1 MSISLE
7 IKNNKK
13 LLVAFLSLLLLSVFS
28 LKIVNAKSDDTKIYI
43 DVPYSTQ
50 QVDGKLNYQGWVMS
64 EYKNAKV
71 KVYVDGEEQSNP
83 TRYVREDVLSA
94 ISGYGGRIT
103 NSKPGFKG
111 SIDVSSYA
119 LGSSHTFKVDVLVN
133 NEVVESMSTTFKIGT
148 PSTKIEID
156 KPVQNQSVKTT
167 LDIEGWV
174 MSEDSGAS
182 VEIYVDGS
190 KASTT
195 TRYAREDVLSAISG
209 YGGRTTN
216 SKPGFKTTLDMSK
229 YTDGVH
235 NIEMKVISSG
245 GNVISTCSRV
255 VNVKKYD
262 TKIYIDVPY
271 STQQVDGKLNY
282 QGWVMSEY
290 KNAKVKVYVDGEEQS
305 NPTRYVREDVLSAI
319 SGYGGR
325 ITNSK
330 PGFKGSIDV
339 SSYALGSSHT
349 FKVDVLVN
357 NEVVESMS
365 TTFKIGTPS
374 TKIEIDKPVQNQS
387 VKTTLDIEGWVMS
400 EDSGASVEIYVDGSK
415 ASTTTRY
422 AREDVLSA
430 ISGYGGRTTNSK
442 PGFKTTLDMS
452 KYTDGVHNIEM
463 KVISSGGNVISTCSR
478 VVNVKKYDTKIEIDS
493 PINQSFF
500 KENIEYQGWVM
511 SEDSGASV
519 KVYVDD
525 VEQNAPTRYVRED
538 VLSAISGYGGRT
550 TNSKPGYKGSI
561 NYENLSEGYHTLKIE
576 AIASTTGEVISS
588 VSTKFFLRKYNTKI
602 EIESPVNNSTKKTS
616 IDIKGWIMS
625 EDRDGSIEIYIDNEK
640 IDTISLIR
648 TKRDDVLNSVN
659 GYGDSSTNPN
669 PGYEMTIDSSEMKDG
684 LHNYKI
690 VYVSS
695 ESSDVTTSVSSNFYI
710 KKYDGM
716 VYLDDPV
723 GTNFSSNFTIRGWAM
738 AECSNSRLEVYLDN
752 NLLSVERTE
761 RQDVIDSV
769 KDYGTA
775 LENPTPGFITTL
787 DIANYSEGMHT
798 ITIKLYSF
806 KNELIDSYEKRIS
819 ISKGRYFGV
828 DVSEHNG
835 YINWSYMRSA
845 GIDYAYIRAG
855 IRGYTEGKIVN
866 DDNVYTN
873 LDGCLSS
880 GIKCGVYLF
889 SQAINYSEGVEEA
902 DFIINLLENSNYHTR
917 ISLPIAIDTEWS
929 NNNHDGRADF
939 LTKLQR
945 TEAVK
950 GFIDEVAARNYRP
963 MIYASTDWFSNNLDM
978 SQLGN
983 ADIWVA
989 DWRGYNG
996 YQGPYQVWQ
1005 YGGGDGPSYGVSSA
1019 GIDLNYFYKK
1029 Y

>member
-1 MSISLE
+1 MSISLK
-7 IKNNKK
+7 IINNKK
-13 LLVAFLSLLLLSVFS
+13 RLFVLFSLFLLSVFS
-28 LKIVNAKSDDTKIYI
+28 LTIVNAKSDDTKIYI

-64 EYKNAKV
+64 ENKNAKV
-71 KVYVDGEEQSNP
+71 KVYVDGKEQDEP
-83 TRYVREDVLSA
+83 IRYERKDVLSA
-94 ISGYGGRIT
+94 ITGYGGRTT

-111 SIDVSSYA
+111 SVDVSSFDK
-119 LGSSHTFKVDVLVN
+119 GSSHTFKVDVLVN
-133 NEVVESMSTTFKIGT
+133 NEVIETMSTTFKIGT

-156 KPVQNQSVKTT
+156 KPVQNQSVKTS

-182 VEIYVDGS
+182 VDIYVDGS
-190 KASTT
+190 EVSTAS
-195 TRYAREDVLSAISG
+195 RYAREDVLSAITG

-216 SKPGFKTTLDMSK
+216 SKPGFRTTIDMSK
-229 YTDGVH
+229 YTDGAH

-262 TKIYIDVPY
+262 TQIYIDSPY
-271 STQQVDGKLNY
+271 NNQQVDGKLNY
-282 QGWVMSEY
+282 QGWVMSEN
-290 KNAKVKVYVDGEEQS
+290 KNAKVKVYVDGKEQDE
-305 NPTRYVREDVLSAI
+305 PIRYEREDVLSAI
-319 SGYGGR
+319 TGYGGR
-325 ITNSK
+325 TTNSK
-330 PGFKGSIDV
+330 PGFKGSVDV
-339 SSYALGSSHT
+339 SSFDKGSSHT

-357 NEVVESMS
+357 NEVIETMS

-387 VKTTLDIEGWVMS
+387 VKTSLDIEGWVMS
-400 EDSGASVEIYVDGSK
+400 EDSGASVDIYVDGSEVST
-415 ASTTTRY
+415 ASRY

-430 ISGYGGRTTNSK
+430 ITGYGGRTTNSK
-442 PGFKTTLDMS
+442 PGFRTTIDMS
-452 KYTDGVHNIEM
+452 KYTDGSHNIEM
-463 KVISSGGNVISTCSR
+463 KVISSGGNIISTCSR

-493 PINQSFF
+493 PINESFF
-500 KENIEYQGWVM
+500 KENIEYYGWVM
-511 SEDSGASV
+511 SEDKNATV

-525 VEQNAPTRYVRED
+525 VEQNAPTRYARED
-538 VLSAISGYGGRT
+538 VLNAISGYGGRT
-550 TNSKPGYKGSI
+550 TNNKPGYKGSI
-561 NYENLSEGYHTLKIE
+561 DYNNISEGYHTLKIE
-576 AIASTTGEVISS
+576 AIASTTGEVITS
-588 VSTKFFLRKYNTKI
+588 VSTQFYLRKYSTKI
-602 EIESPVNNSTKKTS
+602 EIESPVTNSTKKTS
-616 IDIKGWIMS
+616 IDIKGWVMS
-625 EDRDGSIEIYIDNEK
+625 EDKDGSIEIYIDNEK
-640 IDTISLIR
+640 IDTTSLVR
-648 TKRDDVLNSVN
+648 TEREDVLNSVT
-659 GYGDSSTNPN
+659 GYGDASTNPT
-669 PGYEMTIDSSEMKDG
+669 PGYEMTIDSSEMNDG

-695 ESSDVTTSVSSNFYI
+695 ESPDVTTSVSSNFYI

-716 VYLDDPV
+716 IYLDSPI
-723 GTNFSSNFTIRGWAM
+723 GSNFSSNFKIEGWAM
-738 AECSNSRLEVYLDN
+738 AECAGSILEVYLDN
-752 NLLSVERTE
+752 TLISVDRVE

-775 LENPTPGFITTL
+775 LENPTPGFVGTV

-806 KNELIDSYEKRIS
+806 KNELIDSIDKKIF
-819 ISKGRYFGV
+819 ISKGVYYGA

-835 YINWSYMRSA
+835 NINWNTMRSA
-845 GIDYAYIRAG
+845 GIDYAF
-855 IRGYTEGKIVN
+855 IRGAYRGYGTGRIVN
-866 DDNVYTN
+866 DSNVYTN

-880 GIKCGVYLF
+880 GIKCGVYFF

-929 NNNHDGRADF
+929 NIDHDGRADF

-963 MIYASTDWFSNNLDM
+963 MIYASTDWFNNNLDM
-978 SQLGN
+978 SQLSN